1 MSKNKQMLERILE
14 RPSLS
19 ELLSNAM
26 EKNDREAYFA
36 AERKFSI
43 MRKHSTKMLS
53 ERVNTM
59 LGLPGEKEAAF
70 LQAYGT
76 GVVSP

>member
-1 MSKNKQMLERILE
+1 
-14 RPSLS
+14 
-19 ELLSNAM
+19 M

>member
-1 MSKNKQMLERILE
+1 M
-14 RPSLS
+14 S

-36 AERKFSI
+36 AERKFSL
-43 MRKHSTKMLS
+43 MRKHSTKMLG

-59 LGLPGEKEAAF
+59 LGLPSEREAAF
-70 LQAYGT
+70 LQTYGS